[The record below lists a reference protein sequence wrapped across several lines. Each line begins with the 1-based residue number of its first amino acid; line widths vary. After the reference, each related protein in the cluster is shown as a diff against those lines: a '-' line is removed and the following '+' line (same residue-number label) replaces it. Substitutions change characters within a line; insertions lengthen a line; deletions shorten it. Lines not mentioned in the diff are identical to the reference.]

1 MFLKVVLMASSK
13 ATVACDNVNQPLKK
27 KDLVENFDR
36 FENDK
41 IFLKNGSEYGSG
53 CRFTSVKNSD

>member
-1 MFLKVVLMASSK
+1 MASSK